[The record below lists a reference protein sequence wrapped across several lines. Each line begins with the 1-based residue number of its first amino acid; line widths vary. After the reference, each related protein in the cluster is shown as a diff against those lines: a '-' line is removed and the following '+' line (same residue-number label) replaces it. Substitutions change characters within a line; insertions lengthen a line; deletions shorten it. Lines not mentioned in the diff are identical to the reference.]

1 MSEQF
6 KVVFAGMA
14 QGRDPQTAATTLAEK
29 LKTSVNKIEQFY
41 KGKPLFAPADKSK
54 ALKQV
59 KLLASVGISAKL
71 QAQSASPQSQSAEQE
86 RVFEALDYITS
97 SLIRI
102 EERLEDIESRIGYQ
116 GHEEVAEESED
127 EWESKELFDEF
138 DFEPTPP
145 TKSKAW
151 LYYLLAVL
159 VILFI
164 ILGVGLFFPEW
175 LGM

>member
-71 QAQSASPQSQSAEQE
+71 QAQSAPSQPQSAEQE

-138 DFEPTPP
+138 DFEPTP

-164 ILGVGLFFPEW
+164 ILARLFFPEW